1 MELFKKKD
9 AIDFESIVDKINS
22 EFDRSLFTVVTVNN
36 EIIISSTHH
45 DGPISKFKVFLKKL
59 ENSISF
65 IGYNGC
71 SKIEVPFL
79 NRGVLK
85 GK

>member
-1 MELFKKKD
+1 M
-9 AIDFESIVDKINS
+9 
-22 EFDRSLFTVVTVNN
+22 VVLCPLRDN

-45 DGPISKFKVFLKKL
+45 DGPNYKFKVFLKKV
-59 ENSISF
+59 ENSILF